1 MAKPSPGLGK
11 SILIGGAAL
20 VVAGLSL
27 SAAMANVAQADR
39 ALLVANLFP
48 ANGFAKAEAAED
60 LSILL
65 LAPESGVDDPR
76 VEETARAL
84 ALEALEHEPLAQT
97 ALRTLALLEMRKDEA
112 NRPQARELMRE
123 SARVSRR
130 DRATML
136 WLVEDYGRLGETEPA
151 LEKLDLALRRGGV
164 SESYLL
170 PILAQSLAQPGSADI
185 VDRMLAKRPPW
196 ADEFWLAVA
205 KVPEVLPVA
214 AELRQ
219 KVARRGIEVPQETDA
234 ALLSGLVRQ
243 GAMEE
248 AAQLR
253 TVLPGADS
261 SSLVRN
267 ASFEKQPLYPPFD
280 WQLTNTGDYGGEIL
294 QRQNALLLN
303 ALPDAGGTVA
313 RQLVA
318 LEGGSYRMSVK
329 APQPAQDATAAEATL
344 ACASGRNSTDI
355 LVRLQLDAQE
365 VAEPF
370 VVDGSSCP
378 YQWLEM
384 RIFVEPGGIASDVLI
399 DEVSIQK
406 VD

>member
-1 MAKPSPGLGK
+1 MAKLSPGWGR
-11 SILIGGAAL
+11 SILIAVAAIF
-20 VVAGLSL
+20 VAGLSL
-27 SAAMANVAQADR
+27 SAAMANVAQSDR
-39 ALLVANLFP
+39 ALLVANLYP

-60 LSILL
+60 LSIIL

-76 VEETARAL
+76 VEQTARSFAR
-84 ALEALEHEPLAQT
+84 EALEHEPLAQT
-97 ALRTLALLEMRKDEA
+97 ALRTLALLDMRAGEG
-112 NRPQARELMRE
+112 NRPQARQLMRE
-123 SARVSRR
+123 SAQVSRR

-136 WLVEDYGRLGETEPA
+136 WLVEDYGRLGETELA

-170 PILAQSLAQPGSADI
+170 PVLAQSLAQPGSAEI

-219 KVARRGIEVPQETDA
+219 MVAHRGIEISQETDA
-234 ALLSGLVRQ
+234 ALLAGLVRR
-243 GAMEE
+243 GEMER

-253 TVLPGADS
+253 AVLPGS
-261 SSLVRN
+261 GSGEGVRN
-267 ASFEKQPLYPPFD
+267 AFFETQPLYPPFD

-313 RQLVA
+313 RQLIA
-318 LEGGSYRMSVK
+318 LGEGSYRLAVT
-329 APQPAQDATAAEATL
+329 APQPAQGATTAEAIL
-344 ACASGRNSTDI
+344 ACARGRDSSEE
-355 LVRLQLDAQE
+355 LVRLTIDAQE
-365 VAEPF
+365 VDVPF
-370 VVDGSSCP
+370 TVDGSSCP
-378 YQWLEM
+378 YQWLEL
-384 RIFVEPGGIASDVLI
+384 RIFVEPGGIASDVLV
-399 DEVSIQK
+399 DEVT
-406 VD
+406 VRTVR